1 MKNMLNNL
9 TEDELHKLIGSNV
22 AKIRIEKGFSQLA
35 ISLEIGNKSPSLF
48 SSAELYK
55 DKRHF
60 NIAQLHKIAKV
71 LDVDISDFFK
81 LIDK

>member
-1 MKNMLNNL
+1 MKKKLTDL

-22 AKIRIEKGFSQLA
+22 ARIRQEKGFSQLA
-35 ISLEIGNKSPSLF
+35 LSLEIGNKSPSLF

-60 NIAQLHKIAKV
+60 NISQLHKIAKV
-71 LDVDISDFFK
+71 LDVDICEFFTFV
-81 LIDK
+81 

>member
-1 MKNMLNNL
+1 MKNKLYGL
-9 TEDELHKLIGSNV
+9 TEDELYKLIGSNV
-22 AKIRIEKGFSQLA
+22 ARIRIEKGFSQLA

>member
-1 MKNMLNNL
+1 MKNKLHDL
-9 TEDELHKLIGSNV
+9 TEDELYKLIGSNV
-22 AKIRIEKGFSQLA
+22 ARIRQEKGFSQLA
-35 ISLEIGNKSPSLF
+35 LSLEIGNKSPSLF

-71 LDVDISDFFK
+71 LDVDICDFFK
-81 LIDK
+81 LVD

>member
-1 MKNMLNNL
+1 MKNKLNNL

-22 AKIRIEKGFSQLA
+22 ARVRQEKGFSQLA
-35 ISLEIGNKSPSLF
+35 LSLEIGNKSPSLF

-60 NIAQLHKIAKV
+60 NISQLHKIAKT
-71 LDVDISDFFK
+71 LDVDMCEFFTFV
-81 LIDK
+81 

>member
-1 MKNMLNNL
+1 MKNKLTDL

-22 AKIRIEKGFSQLA
+22 ARIRQEKGFSQLA
-35 ISLEIGNKSPSLF
+35 LSLEIGNKSPSLF

-60 NIAQLHKIAKV
+60 NISQLHKIAKV
-71 LDVDISDFFK
+71 LDVDMCEFFTFV
-81 LIDK
+81 

>member
-1 MKNMLNNL
+1 MKNKLNNL

-22 AKIRIEKGFSQLA
+22 ARIRQEKGFSQLA
-35 ISLEIGNKSPSLF
+35 LSLEIGNKSPSLF

-60 NIAQLHKIAKV
+60 NISQLHKIAKN
-71 LDVDISDFFK
+71 LDVDMCEFFTFV
-81 LIDK
+81 

>member
-1 MKNMLNNL
+1 MKYKLYDL
-9 TEDELHKLIGSNV
+9 TEDELYKLIGSNV
-22 AKIRIEKGFSQLA
+22 ARIRQEKGFSQLA
-35 ISLEIGNKSPSLF
+35 LSLEIGNKSPSLF

-71 LDVDISDFFK
+71 LDVDICEFFK
-81 LIDK
+81 VVS